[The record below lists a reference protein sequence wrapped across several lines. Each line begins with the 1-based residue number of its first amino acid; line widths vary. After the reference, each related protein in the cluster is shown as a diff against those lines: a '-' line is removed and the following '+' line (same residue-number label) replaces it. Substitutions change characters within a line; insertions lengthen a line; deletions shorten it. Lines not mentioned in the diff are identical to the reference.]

1 MFGALNVS
9 TSALVAERVRAE
21 AYAANVANSNAIVDK
36 NGENNPF
43 QRRVPIMAPG
53 DPSSGSGQ
61 GVHVREI
68 LIDQSAPKLRYMPG
82 HPLAAKEG
90 PNAGYVKFPNINSSI
105 EQMNMLTASRAYEAN
120 ITAAEAT
127 KSMMRSSLRLLG

>member
-21 AYAANVANSNAIVDK
+21 AHAANVANTNAIADE

-43 QRRVPIMAPG
+43 RRRIPVMAPG
-53 DPSSGSGQ
+53 DPSSGSSR
-61 GVHVREI
+61 GVHIREI
-68 LIDQSAPKLRYMPG
+68 LIDPAAPKLRYMPN

-90 PNAGYVKFPNINSSI
+90 PNAGYVKFPNIDSTI

-127 KSMMRSSLRLLG
+127 KSMMRAALRLLG